1 MSTQEEKS
9 GVVVITGTAGSLG
22 AAVARAFIADSNASG
37 LPVVGV
43 DIGYEHD
50 TLLVEPDGEN
60 YCTTRLDVTSSKDVS
75 RVFAQIREA
84 FGPVRK
90 LVHCA
95 GGFRWSK
102 LDEIS
107 DEDLDFL
114 LQVNLKSSLLVV
126 REVLGEM
133 KRQEQGHIVLIS
145 SRSTLAP
152 GVGEGAYTATKAG
165 LNAIVKSAAAEIAE
179 LPCTINAVLPSVLD
193 TPPNR
198 RDMPDADFSTWV
210 KIDDLARII
219 FGLTT
224 DFGAPI
230 NGALIPVAG
239 RT

>member
-1 MSTQEEKS
+1 MSQSEEKP

-22 AAVARAFIADSNASG
+22 GAVADYFIEDAKHSG
-37 LPVVGV
+37 LPVVGL
-43 DIGYEHD
+43 DLGYEHETFMVD
-50 TLLVEPDGEN
+50 PEREN
-60 YCTTRLDVTSSKDVS
+60 FCTVRLDVTQSEEVKS
-75 RVFAQIREA
+75 VFGHIRET

-107 DEDLDFL
+107 DADLDFL
-114 LQVNLKSSLLVV
+114 LNVNLKSSLLVV

-133 KRQEQGHIVLIS
+133 KREERGHIVLIS
-145 SRSTLAP
+145 SRSTLSP
-152 GVGEGAYTATKAG
+152 GVGEGAYAATKAG
-165 LNAIVKSAAAEIAE
+165 LNAIVKSVAAEIAE

-210 KIDDLARII
+210 KLEDLGRII
-219 FGLTT
+219 FELTSS
-224 DFGAPI
+224 FGAPI
-230 NGALIPVAG
+230 NGALIPVSG

>member
-1 MSTQEEKS
+1 MSVEEEKP
-9 GVVVITGTAGSLG
+9 GVIVVTGTAGSLG
-22 AAVARAFIADSNASG
+22 AAVAKAFIKDSRASG

-43 DIGYEHD
+43 DISYEHD
-50 TLLVEPDGEN
+50 TLLVDPDMPN
-60 YCTTRLDVTSSKDVS
+60 YCTTRLDVTRSEDVS
-75 RVFAQIREA
+75 RVFSQIRES

-90 LVHCA
+90 MVHCA
-95 GGFRWSK
+95 GGFRWAK

-133 KRQEQGHIVLIS
+133 KREEQGHIVLIS
-145 SRSTLAP
+145 SRSTLSP
-152 GVGEGAYTATKAG
+152 GVGEAAYAATKAG
-165 LNAIVKSAAAEIAE
+165 LNAIVQSVAAEVTE

-210 KIDDLARII
+210 KPDALARII
-219 FGLTT
+219 FGLTS